1 METRNLY
8 LTVFVLWLGHFF
20 IDIMIGFWPVYKT
33 IAELDLAIA
42 GLISAACALLGEG
55 MQIIF
60 GPLCDRGYRKPLVY
74 LGLGGAIA
82 SAFLAYT
89 TSYGC
94 LFFLF
99 LATCIGSGA
108 FHPAAISWMGGLTTQ
123 RKGVFITFFAM
134 GGAVGMAC
142 SQLIFSTIFFDL
154 SGHTAIAAFPILA
167 LVLFI
172 ALKALRMPENRPQT
186 NRPSS
191 LSIFKSFF
199 KRKELRM
206 LYFSQI
212 SSQTLLWGFLFLLPD
227 ILSARGYNSWVSFGG
242 GHMLFIL
249 GGACMMIPAGSLA
262 DRFSCRNVLLG
273 AMSISA
279 LLSYFFLFNPDLPQG
294 VVLPLL
300 FSIGA
305 ALGVINPVAIAFG
318 TRIEPHHPGMIS
330 AFLMGLVWCISEG
343 LGQAGGGILTK
354 LFTEDAAA
362 KSLSLVSLFYFVG
375 IWIMFQLPKSI
386 PTPLP
391 QEERN

>member
-8 LTVFVLWLGHFF
+8 LTVFALWLGHFF

-42 GLISAACALLGEG
+42 GIISAACALFGEG

-60 GPLCDRGYRKPLVY
+60 GPLCDRGYRKQLVY

-82 SAFLAYT
+82 STFLAYT

-99 LATCIGSGA
+99 LATCLGSGA
-108 FHPAAISWMGGLTTQ
+108 FHPAAISWMGGLTSE

-142 SQLIFSTIFFDL
+142 SQLIFSTLFFDL
-154 SGHTAIAAFPILA
+154 AGHTAIAALPILI
-167 LVLFI
+167 LSLFI
-172 ALKALRMPENRPQT
+172 AFKALKMPENRPQI

-191 LSIFKSFF
+191 FSIFKSFF
-199 KRKELRM
+199 KRKELRL

-227 ILSARGYNSWVSFGG
+227 ILTARGYNPWISLGG
-242 GHMLFIL
+242 GHMLFVL
-249 GGACMMIPAGSLA
+249 GGACMMVPAGSLA

-273 AMSISA
+273 AMSVSA
-279 LLSYFFLFNPDLPQG
+279 LLSYIFLFNPDLPQSM
-294 VVLPLL
+294 VLLLL
-300 FSIGA
+300 FTIGA

-318 TRIEPHHPGMIS
+318 TRLEPHHPGMIS
-330 AFLMGLVWCISEG
+330 AFLMGLVWCVSEG

-375 IWIMFQLPKSI
+375 IGIMLKLPKTI